1 MNAYNMIKHL
11 KELFNVKEYETSKE
25 LFPRMIIECPNIS
38 TRMVFMI

>member
-11 KELFNVKEYETSKE
+11 KELFDVKEYKTSKE
-25 LFPRMIIECPNIS
+25 LFPSMTIKCPNIN